1 MLEITVLALT
11 GPIGFFTTL
20 WAITEIHDRVS
31 VFLFKDGRL
40 AGLGADSLARW
51 QSPRGREDLDH
62 AAAVVGFLHS
72 KPRLS
77 HHMHPMWLSHHM
89 HPMWSLSQIPPR
101 PRGAGLRVHIV
112 SHPSNAR
119 STSRARALTPTVGGR
134 RQYEFPRPPLVI
146 DQWTERALLDDFGSR
161 RGGAAARLQNDDE

>member
-1 MLEITVLALT
+1 MLEITVISLA

-20 WAITEIHDRVS
+20 WAITEIHDRVT
-31 VFLFKDGRL
+31 VFLFNDGRL

-51 QSPRGREDLDH
+51 QSRRGRDDLDH

-77 HHMHPMWLSHHM
+77 HHMHPMWISHHM
-89 HPMWSLSQIPPR
+89 HPMWSLAQIP

-112 SHPSNAR
+112 SHPSSAR
-119 STSRARALTPTVGGR
+119 STSRARALTPTAGGR
-134 RQYEFPRPPLVI
+134 REYELPRPPL
-146 DQWTERALLDDFGSR
+146 DQWTEPALLDDFGSQ

>member
-31 VFLFKDGRL
+31 VFLFDGGRL
-40 AGLGADSLARW
+40 AGLGADSLARR
-51 QSPRGREDLDH
+51 QSRRGRDDFDEA
-62 AAAVVGFLHS
+62 AAAVVLHS
-72 KPRLS
+72 KHRRS

-134 RQYEFPRPPLVI
+134 REYELPRPPLVI
-146 DQWTERALLDDFGSR
+146 DQWTEPALLDDFGSR